1 MEGWDQLYGVLV
13 VWVLPIVVTG
23 ATWLREIPIDKLT
36 CADRPVG
43 GWKRP
48 RAWATLGGPVA
59 SGGGV
64 VWLAAAVLGSGH
76 GLGRR
81 DEAIRR

>member
-1 MEGWDQLYGVLV
+1 MLYGVLV

-23 ATWLREIPIDKLT
+23 ATWLREIPIDKLIR
-36 CADRPVG
+36 ADRPVG

-48 RAWATLGGPVA
+48 RAWTMLGGPVA

-64 VWLAAAVLGSGH
+64 VWLAAAVLVSCQVGA
-76 GLGRR
+76 L
-81 DEAIRR
+81 AIC